1 MSVFHLRF
9 IVIQCVLVAALVAL
23 WFSGYLMKPFEGD
36 SCWFSAAVVLLGA
49 FGIVLIAMKRFADAA
64 WLADKMVRIAVLG
77 MQVGILVALG
87 SVSQSLMAGGDV
99 TQVVALFLK
108 SIGIAFYVSLCAL
121 SANLWLEANLRLLG
135 WSDE

>member
-1 MSVFHLRF
+1 MSIFHLRF
-9 IVIQCVLVAALVAL
+9 IVIQCVLIAALVAL
-23 WFSGYLMKPFEGD
+23 WLSGYLVKPFQGE
-36 SCWFSAAVVLLGA
+36 SMWFSAAAALLG
-49 FGIVLIAMKRFADAA
+49 FVGIVLVAMKRFSDAA

-77 MQVGILVALG
+77 MQVGILVALA

-108 SIGIAFYVSLCAL
+108 SIGIALYVSLIAL
-121 SANLWLEANLRLLG
+121 SCNLWLESNLRLLG